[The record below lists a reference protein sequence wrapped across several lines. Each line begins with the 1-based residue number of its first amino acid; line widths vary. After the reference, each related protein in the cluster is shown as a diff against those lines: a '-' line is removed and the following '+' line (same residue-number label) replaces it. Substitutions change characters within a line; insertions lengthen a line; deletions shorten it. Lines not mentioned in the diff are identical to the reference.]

1 MMRKQFAEL
10 YLRVCA
16 EPSSEQLEKRWQGIE
31 EYCKQDEV
39 DIYNLVKMAYSL
51 SPTDEFVDEFI
62 TIFQNIDISFQIS
75 YTKEQEFLASI
86 CLLELMEDSDISLH
100 IALAVICVS
109 KYNIQILVPELGA
122 VAYKVFGETSAE
134 IREKSV
140 NFKKCS
146 SIDSN
151 KFIKSL
157 EEVTALEDI
166 HIADFSIVLTEIVKN
181 INIILQNQDE
191 TFNAINIL
199 QEDSDILSWIIGS
212 WSNELK
218 SPITKGI
225 LQKNVAL
232 LLAKEL
238 ADFVKVIPGP
248 YAFEAFLKR
257 MLDNCKK
264 DTRTYSLVTMVDSI
278 KDAHKSSILTC
289 YQMCDGE
296 QENTPILFSIKC
308 ALDAKQ
314 SDVWKS
320 MASNKLSINVETIE
334 HEALEWAK
342 LLYFEC
348 LLVKI
353 EGCE

>member
-1 MMRKQFAEL
+1 MKKQFAEL

-16 EPSSEQLEKRWQGIE
+16 EPKPEQLEKRWQGIE

-51 SPTDEFVDEFI
+51 SPTVEFKDEFT
-62 TIFQNIDISFQIS
+62 TIFQNIDISFQVS
-75 YTKEQEFLASI
+75 FVKEMELLASI
-86 CLLELMEDSDISLH
+86 CLMELMEDSGMSLH

-122 VAYKVFGETSAE
+122 AAYKVFGEASSE

-140 NFKKCS
+140 DFKKCS
-146 SIDSN
+146 SVDSN
-151 KFIKSL
+151 EFIESL
-157 EEVTALEDI
+157 EELTALEQT
-166 HIADFSIVLTEIVKN
+166 HITGLSNALTEIVNN
-181 INIILQNQDE
+181 INIIAQNQNQ
-191 TFNAINIL
+191 TFDIINIL
-199 QEDSDILSWIIGS
+199 QEDSDILSWITGS
-212 WSNELK
+212 WSNELEK
-218 SPITKGI
+218 PITKGI
-225 LQKNVAL
+225 LQKDVAL

-238 ADFVKVIPGP
+238 ADFVQVIPGP
-248 YAFEAFLKR
+248 YAFEAFLKK

-264 DTRTYSLVTMVDSI
+264 ETKEYSLVTIVDSI
-278 KDAHKSSILTC
+278 DDAHKSSILSC
-289 YQMCDGE
+289 YQMEGVK

-314 SDVWKS
+314 PDVWKS
-320 MASNKLSINVETIE
+320 MASNMLSISIESTE

>member
-1 MMRKQFAEL
+1 MKKQFAEL

-16 EPSSEQLEKRWQGIE
+16 EPKPEQLEKRWQGIE

-51 SPTDEFVDEFI
+51 SPTVEFKDEFT
-62 TIFQNIDISFQIS
+62 TIFQNIDISFQVS
-75 YTKEQEFLASI
+75 FVKEMELLASI
-86 CLLELMEDSDISLH
+86 CLMELMEDSGISLH

-122 VAYKVFGETSAE
+122 AAYKVFGEASSE

-140 NFKKCS
+140 DFKKCS
-146 SIDSN
+146 NASSN
-151 KFIKSL
+151 KLIGSL
-157 EEVTALEDI
+157 KELTALEET
-166 HIADFSIVLTEIVKN
+166 HITGLSNALTELVKN
-181 INIILQNQDE
+181 INIIIQNQNQ
-191 TFNAINIL
+191 TLNIINIL
-199 QEDSDILSWIIGS
+199 QEDSDILSWITGS
-212 WSNELK
+212 WSNELDNQ
-218 SPITKGI
+218 ITKGT
-225 LQKNVAL
+225 LQKDIAL

-264 DTRTYSLVTMVDSI
+264 DTKAYSLVTMVDSI
-278 KDAHKSSILTC
+278 DDVHKSSILSC
-289 YQMCDGE
+289 YQMDSE
-296 QENTPILFSIKC
+296 KQENTPILLSIRC

-314 SDVWKS
+314 PDVWKS
-320 MASNKLSINVETIE
+320 TANNKLSINVEATE

-342 LLYFEC
+342 LLYSEC

>member
-1 MMRKQFAEL
+1 MRKQFAEL

-16 EPSSEQLEKRWQGIE
+16 ESKTEQIEKRWQGIE
-31 EYCKQDEV
+31 EYCNKDEI

-51 SPTDEFVDEFI
+51 SPTDEFKDEFI
-62 TIFQNIDISFQIS
+62 TIFQNIDISFQVS
-75 YTKEQEFLASI
+75 FVKEQELLASI
-86 CLLELMEDSDISLH
+86 CLMKLMEDSDLSLH

-109 KYNIQILVPELGA
+109 KYNINILVPELG
-122 VAYKVFGETSAE
+122 VAAYRVFGEASAE

-140 NFKKCS
+140 DFKKCS
-146 SIDSN
+146 NASSN
-151 KFIKSL
+151 KLIGSL
-157 EEVTALEDI
+157 KELTELEQT
-166 HIADFSIVLTEIVKN
+166 HIAELSNALTEIVKN
-181 INIILQNQDE
+181 INTIVQNQ
-191 TFNAINIL
+191 NQALGIINIL
-199 QEDSDILSWIIGS
+199 QEDSDILSWITGS
-212 WSNELK
+212 WSNELAK
-218 SPITKGI
+218 PITKGT
-225 LQKNVAL
+225 LQKDIAL

-238 ADFVKVIPGP
+238 ADFVKVLPGP
-248 YAFEAFLKR
+248 YAFEAFLKK

-264 DTRTYSLVTMVDSI
+264 DTKEYSLVIMVDSI
-278 KDAHKSSILTC
+278 DDAHKSEILSC
-289 YQMCDGE
+289 YQMDDVK

-314 SDVWKS
+314 PDVWKS
-320 MASNKLSINVETIE
+320 TANNKLSINIETTE